1 MAGEEGS
8 LPPVDGEMS
17 DISERLQDY
26 NQKIQEQAFLLGYRN
41 GFREGSMLEDTL
53 YLAREQM
60 QTAPSEAERNAW
72 QDVVWY
78 LQQQGAAISD
88 EDEITHPPGFDLY
101 LGALD
106 ATPMIQVAGQRVHV
120 NGFHFD
126 WLPNPHAQSVD
137 DFEPHR
143 ETATIELEI
152 HLELPKDSDQR
163 DELMQ
168 LLDGLR

>member
-8 LPPVDGEMS
+8 LPPVADDG
-17 DISERLQDY
+17 ISERLQDY

-53 YLAREQM
+53 FLAREQM
-60 QTAPSEAERNAW
+60 NTAPSQAEQEAWEE
-72 QDVVWY
+72 VVWY
-78 LQQQGAAISD
+78 LQQQGAAITE

-101 LGALD
+101 LGAFD
-106 ATPMIQVAGQRVHV
+106 ATPMIQLAGQRIHIE
-120 NGFHFD
+120 NMHFD
-126 WLPNPHAQSVD
+126 WLPNSDAASVD

-152 HLELPKDSDQR
+152 QLELPKDSDER

-168 LLDGLR
+168 FLEGLR